1 MQRSGP
7 PDRYDWSGIRHSS
20 ENDRLSTWSD
30 KDLVGSTPSSSSPST
45 HLQALANTAGFHFAF
60 IKQGGIS
67 LYPALAQWVTD
78 PEVLRILLS
87 IGWISTPVASNTW
100 RSSRS
105 AAVRVSCA
113 PTRRLR
119 ASPTCGGSR
128 RVSSVGRAPP

>member
-20 ENDRLSTWSD
+20 ENDRLSTRSD
-30 KDLVGSTPSSSSPST
+30 KDLVGSTPSSPST

-60 IKQGGIS
+60 IEQGGIS
-67 LYPALAQWVTD
+67 LYPALAQRVTD

-87 IGWISTPVASNTW
+87 IGRLSTPVASNTW

-128 RVSSVGRAPP
+128 RGSRVGRAPP